1 MMINMIYSARE
12 TVAIRYWRLFFF
24 VIVAIVILQ
33 VAFGSLFY
41 KQKVLGIYPTELTII
56 IMWIMFL
63 YVSAL
68 PMRVPRIPIS
78 YSMLLALSLV
88 YGVYS
93 LGYNHPLIW
102 VSRQLAFILYLS
114 VAIVGYVYAKKL
126 ERSCRWGVMF
136 SMSGIIG
143 GLALSI
149 HKAFPVVLGP
159 AVLGHTEFT
168 ALLLFLLGASY
179 WIVKQKNPF
188 LKMIV
193 GSLCVLFSYLFSDH
207 MSWVAAGIT
216 VMLAAFFI
224 QYRKIRIILMFGA
237 IAGLVAAF
245 FWLESFRD
253 ANAIWRYLYW
263 KGVIKESWERSFF
276 LLGQGFGITFLPEG
290 DESFESL
297 MDQVKRRALVSQLH
311 TVPPHNGIL
320 TILIYLGLP
329 GVILFLYPVWL
340 GVCNALRG
348 CLSLQGQVFL
358 VSISALLVLLA
369 SNQFLEVPY
378 TAVLFWLVYGGFLYF
393 GLHGNHLAKRL
404 SNEAAHSQR

>member
-1 MMINMIYSARE
+1 
-12 TVAIRYWRLFFF
+12 
-24 VIVAIVILQ
+24 
-33 VAFGSLFY
+33 
-41 KQKVLGIYPTELTII
+41 
-56 IMWIMFL
+56 
-63 YVSAL
+63 
-68 PMRVPRIPIS
+68 
-78 YSMLLALSLV
+78 
-88 YGVYS
+88 
-93 LGYNHPLIW
+93 
-102 VSRQLAFILYLS
+102 
-114 VAIVGYVYAKKL
+114 
-126 ERSCRWGVMF
+126 MF

-276 LLGQGFGITFLPEG
+276 LFGQGFGITFLPEG

-297 MDQVKRRALVSQLH
+297 MDQVKRRALVSQLHTVPPHNGILTSLLDKVRMGTPEYQLH